1 MHGGGTGQQ
10 IGLAHRARRR
20 LQRVAERTRHRI
32 QGVPIRLAERAA
44 GLPVPPPRL
53 LHDIG
58 NSEDPNWF
66 LQGGRWAAEDIRN
79 AAARHGMPMEDVG
92 ALLDFG
98 CGVGRVVR
106 HWSSLAASGVE
117 IVGTDT
123 NPAMIAWCRRHLGFA
138 RFAVNTLDGRIDAP
152 DDRFGLAYAL
162 SVFTHMGA
170 TRQRHWMAELR
181 RVVRPGGLV
190 LITLHGDAYRAGLS
204 PHLRDQYDRGEMVVV
219 GTDREG
225 SNDCA
230 AFHPPGSLATG
241 LAEGWELLEWLPQA
255 ARGNP
260 VQDVCL
266 LRKPLDS
273 RGPVPP
279 KGR

>member
-1 MHGGGTGQQ
+1 
-10 IGLAHRARRR
+10 
-20 LQRVAERTRHRI
+20 
-32 QGVPIRLAERAA
+32 VPIRLAERAA

-58 NSEDPNWF
+58 NSEDPTWF
-66 LQGGRWAAEDIRN
+66 LRGGRWAAEDIRN
-79 AAARHGMPMEDVG
+79 ALARHGMPMEDLG

-106 HWSSLAASGVE
+106 HWSGLAAAGVE

-123 NPAMIAWCRRHLGFA
+123 NPAMIAWCRRHLGFG
-138 RFAVNTLDGRIDAP
+138 RFAVNALDGRIEAA

-170 TRQRHWMAELR
+170 ARQRHWMAELR
-181 RVVRPGGLV
+181 RVLRPGGLLV
-190 LITLHGDAYRAGLS
+190 ITLHGDAYRAGLA
-204 PHLRDQYDRGEMVVV
+204 PELRDRYDRGEMVVV
-219 GTDREG
+219 GTGREG

-230 AFHPPGSLATG
+230 AFHPPRTLAYG
-241 LAEGWELLEWLPQA
+241 LAEGWEILEWHPQA

-260 VQDVCL
+260 VQDLYL
-266 LRKPLDS
+266 LRKPMEADRLAPTN
-273 RGPVPP
+273 G
-279 KGR
+279 G